1 LVESSR
7 GWWVVVALGLCG
19 CPAAAPPR
27 GPEQDCVEACASRA
41 HQCGEVQCARGCNLV
56 IDRLVERQGEPV
68 LACVAASTGAC
79 DDRAWARCAT
89 RVGPHA
95 DGGPPPPAEAPD
107 PDPE

>member
-1 LVESSR
+1 
-7 GWWVVVALGLCG
+7 
-19 CPAAAPPR
+19 
-27 GPEQDCVEACASRA
+27 
-41 HQCGEVQCARGCNLV
+41 V

-79 DDRAWARCAT
+79 DDRTWARCAA